1 MKNFALI
8 GAAGYVAPKHMKAI
22 KETGHNLVAALDK
35 NDSVGVIDSYF
46 PNASFFTEYE
56 RFDRHIEKLRRE
68 GKGVDYL
75 SVCTPNYLHDA
86 HIRFGLRAGANVICE
101 KPLVL
106 RPWNLDAL
114 AEIEKES
121 DGKINNILQLRL
133 HPNIIALK
141 KKIEE
146 GPKDKIYDIDLT
158 YQTSRGN
165 WYYTSWKGN
174 ENKSGGIAMNIGVH
188 FFDMLAW
195 IFGEPLENIVNV
207 YTHDRAAG
215 FLHFKQ
221 AKVKWFLSINYNTL
235 SQEIK
240 SKGIR
245 TFRSLLI
252 DGEEVDFT
260 AGFENLHT
268 KSYQAILNGDG
279 FSIMEVKKAIE
290 IVETIRNAKAIG
302 LEGEFHKL
310 AKLPLDKHPFI
321 TH

>member
-35 NDSVGVIDSYF
+35 NDSVGIIDSYF

-68 GKGVDYL
+68 GNGVDYV

-121 DGKINNILQLRL
+121 GNKINNILQLRL

-146 GPKDKIYDIDLT
+146 GPKDKIYNIDLT

-195 IFGEPLENIVNV
+195 VFGEPLSNDVNV

-215 FLHFKQ
+215 FLQFKQ
-221 AKVKWFLSINYNTL
+221 AKVKWFLSINYDTL

-240 SKGIR
+240 AKGLR

-268 KSYQAILNGDG
+268 KSYQAILNGHG

-302 LEGEFHKL
+302 LNGEFHKL
-310 AKLPLDKHPFI
+310 AELPLEKHPFI